1 MALIAVRVK
10 PGASRSEIIGFKDG
24 CWQVRLSA
32 PPVDGKANKA
42 LLEMLSRRLKVPRSS
57 LEIVRGQR
65 GRYKQVMVASL
76 AEADINRRLGG

>member
-1 MALIAVRVK
+1 MALIAIRVK

-32 PPVDGKANKA
+32 PPVEGKANKA
-42 LLEMLSRRLKVPRSS
+42 LVEILSRCLKVPRSS

-65 GRYKQVMVASL
+65 GRSKQVAVDGL
-76 AEADINRRLGG
+76 AEADILKRLGG